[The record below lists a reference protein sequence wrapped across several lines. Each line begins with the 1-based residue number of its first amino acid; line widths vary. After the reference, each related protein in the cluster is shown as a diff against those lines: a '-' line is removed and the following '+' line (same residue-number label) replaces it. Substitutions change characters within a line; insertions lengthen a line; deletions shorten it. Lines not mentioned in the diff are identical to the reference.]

1 MQRAN
6 YARTIY
12 LLTTQPKTLHPGVQA
27 AIEQLNLPVPVIEPE
42 RLLREYQSDKHK
54 ILLLDHAENGL
65 IRQQLGP
72 LKLTSP
78 YFETILFN
86 VEKRLRTED
95 LLTFGNLKGLF
106 YANEDTGFIA
116 HGLGEI
122 INGQNWLPRH
132 VSSQLLHY
140 YRYAFQSHQVQATV
154 DLTAREIQILR
165 CLQTGASNMQIA
177 ENLFISEFT
186 VKSHLYQ
193 IFKKLNVKIESKRSL
208 GLIKIY
214 CKGAQPSGVN
224 SP

>member
-12 LLTTQPKTLHPGVQA
+12 LLTTQPKALHPSIQA

-86 VEKRLRTED
+86 VAKRLRTED

-106 YANEDTGFIA
+106 YANEDTGFNA
-116 HGLGEI
+116 HGPGEI

-132 VSSQLLHY
+132 VSSHLLHY

-177 ENLFISEFT
+177 ENLFI
-186 VKSHLYQ
+186 
-193 IFKKLNVKIESKRSL
+193 R
-208 GLIKIY
+208 
-214 CKGAQPSGVN
+214 
-224 SP
+224 

>member
-12 LLTTQPKTLHPGVQA
+12 LLTTQPKALHPSIQA

-106 YANEDTGFIA
+106 YANEDKGFIA

-193 IFKKLNVKIESKRSL
+193 IFKKLNVKNRVKAI
-208 GLIKIY
+208 
-214 CKGAQPSGVN
+214 AWVN
-224 SP
+224 QNLL